1 MDYWHSLAF
10 LSACQ
15 WGVHY
20 VHTILQGHEGSVRK
34 LKAWMRTLGIHT
46 QASLMKHNA
55 ICFMNPAV
63 SSIETGIRSSPNLIL
78 VGNRAIRAPVCS
90 SPCAERA
97 LLLEQTAIYKP
108 GSTICH
114 LWAAVQ
120 LAFKS
125 VYLFTPAAAAY
136 SVLTLDIWNNFC
148 RQSKKCLLLYLVSV
162 LHLWPNAI
170 YPRSAKGYGNA
181 HCLKKRG

>member
-1 MDYWHSLAF
+1 MDHWSSWRSWAF

-20 VHTILQGHEGSVRK
+20 VHTILPGHEGSVRK
-34 LKAWMRTLGIHT
+34 LKAWLRTLGIHT
-46 QASLMKHNA
+46 QASPMKHNA

-63 SSIETGIRSSPNLIL
+63 STIETGIRSSPNLIL
-78 VGNRAIRAPVCS
+78 VGNRVIRAPVCS
-90 SPCAERA
+90 SPCAARA
-97 LLLEQTAIYKP
+97 CVAARTNTAIYKP

-120 LAFKS
+120 LAFQC

-136 SVLTLDIWNNFC
+136 RVDSW
-148 RQSKKCLLLYLVSV
+148 
-162 LHLWPNAI
+162 HLQ
-170 YPRSAKGYGNA
+170 RF
-181 HCLKKRG
+181 L